1 MDRMQEFHSVQIDQ
15 PLVALTVEHSRWFP
29 APAPLLKVNFD
40 GALFMDSF
48 KEGIDVVIRDSTG
61 KVIGALSERIVLPT
75 TVDDV
80 EALACKRAIEFALEK
95 GLQQVVFEGDSTT
108 ILNYIQ
114 GGSPSL
120 EPFGNIIEDSSILA
134 SQLSHCSFSHV
145 RRKGNAVFNKLA
157 KLAKHLDVPK
167 VWLEDIPSD
176 VNSLVVIDSNFAE
189 V

>member
-95 GLQQVVFEGDSTT
+95 GLQQVVFEEDSTT

-120 EPFGNIIEDSSILA
+120 EPFGNIEDSSILA
-134 SQLSHCSFSHV
+134 SQLSHCLFSHV

>member
-95 GLQQVVFEGDSTT
+95 GLQ
-108 ILNYIQ
+108 
-114 GGSPSL
+114 
-120 EPFGNIIEDSSILA
+120 
-134 SQLSHCSFSHV
+134 
-145 RRKGNAVFNKLA
+145 
-157 KLAKHLDVPK
+157 
-167 VWLEDIPSD
+167 
-176 VNSLVVIDSNFAE
+176 
-189 V
+189 